1 MEIQRDKIETI
12 QNILVIWKTKNVYSD
27 LKNSLKRLLYE
38 EVKKVISELE
48 MILKKTVLIA

>member
-27 LKNSLKRLLYE
+27 LKNSLRRLFY
-38 EVKKVISELE
+38 KSGP
-48 MILKKTVLIA
+48 M